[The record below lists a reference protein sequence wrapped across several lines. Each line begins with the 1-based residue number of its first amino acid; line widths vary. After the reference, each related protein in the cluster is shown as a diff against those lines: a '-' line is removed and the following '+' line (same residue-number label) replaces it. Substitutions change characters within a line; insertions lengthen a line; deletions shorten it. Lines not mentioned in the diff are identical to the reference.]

1 MNGPRFGAFLLS
13 GRTMDDS
20 QLEAELAALTAPQAP
35 NEKPSEA
42 ATASPH
48 AGGAPANTE
57 TDYALS
63 TTHDEAGA
71 DLDASTEGD
80 AATGDDESGEQP
92 DDDERPRKRKSG
104 IVRLKERLAVAEAE
118 AAALRSRV
126 SPGGEPSQSDIE
138 RLIGRPPNENDFNG
152 DFLAYE
158 RALTA
163 YEVDRRQTTRDM
175 RSQAAWVQH
184 AREAAMREAADAH
197 HERIE
202 QFRDKVGDFDQ
213 TLHAAAA
220 LRVSPLV
227 EHLILDSDKSAHL
240 VYHLAKNPERLAKL
254 NAMNERQAA
263 REVGRLESRLSLPN
277 TRTQTKAPPP
287 KTPPRGGS
295 APASQHRDLD
305 AYLRR
310 TYG

>member
-1 MNGPRFGAFLLS
+1 
-13 GRTMDDS
+13 MDDP
-20 QLEAELAALTAPQAP
+20 QLEAELAALAAPQAR

-42 ATASPH
+42 AMASPH
-48 AGGAPANTE
+48 PGGAPANTE
-57 TDYALS
+57 TDYKLA
-63 TTHDEAGA
+63 TTQDFAEAHDDAGA
-71 DLDASTEGD
+71 DLDASGEGD
-80 AATGDDESGEQP
+80 AAFGDDETGDRESDTP

-184 AREAAMREAADAH
+184 ARQAAMREAADAH

-202 QFRDKVGDFDQ
+202 QFRERVGDFDQ

-220 LRVSPLV
+220 LRVAPVV

-254 NAMNERQAA
+254 NAMNEREAA